1 MPAMTTTRH
10 SILTRAAWIRRAIAC
25 ALALSL
31 LCTILPGCGAAKS
44 ARTRDDGHGYV
55 GERESNPDEIPA
67 DDRRVIIERPSE
79 PRNYRISSRD
89 NPSTTDEPG
98 RTTTP
103 PPAPVTEPA
112 PALPEGIRIYE
123 VQPGDTL
130 WKISDRF
137 YGHSRH
143 WRRIYSAN
151 RNRVGDPRE
160 LPVGIKLIIP

>member
-1 MPAMTTTRH
+1 MTTTH
-10 SILTRAAWIRRAIAC
+10 HPNLPYAAWTRRALAC
-25 ALALSL
+25 VLALGL
-31 LCTILPGCGAAKS
+31 LGAILPGCGGKS
-44 ARTRDDGHGYV
+44 SRTRDDGHGYV
-55 GERESNPDEIPA
+55 GERDNNPEEIPA

-79 PRNYRISSRD
+79 PRNYRISTRD
-89 NPSTTDEPG
+89 NPNTTDEPS
-98 RTTTP
+98 RTTP
-103 PPAPVTEPA
+103 PPPPVTEPA
-112 PALPEGIRIYE
+112 PSRPEGIRIYE

-151 RNRVGDPRE
+151 RNRVSDPRE